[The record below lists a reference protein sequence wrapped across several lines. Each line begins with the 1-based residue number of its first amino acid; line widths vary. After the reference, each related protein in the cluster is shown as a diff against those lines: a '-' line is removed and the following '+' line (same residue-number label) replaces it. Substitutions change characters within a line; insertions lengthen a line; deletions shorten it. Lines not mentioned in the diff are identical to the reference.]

1 VKLKEKIAYV
11 FLSVSILAVFL
22 TGIASVVIVRAA
34 LTDQTMKHLRSTAEI
49 QKHRIEYI
57 LGLFVKRSR
66 ELTDSAV
73 IGQALSADGSAP
85 GANAARVSGILRMF
99 KSLNPDF
106 DSLSFVG
113 PSGVILASS
122 EPGIIGTTNY
132 NKQAFR
138 LGLLRPNRNVTEYD
152 TGDREIK
159 GYFSA
164 PVLFRKRLVAVLVGK
179 IGMDDILDPMEDYAG
194 LGRTGETLL
203 AKKGE
208 KGDAVFITPTRHQV
222 GPDNRV
228 TVPAARDKVP
238 INQALSGKVVDLKK
252 ARDYR
257 DVEVIAA
264 TEYLPETGWGLVVK
278 IDRSEALA
286 ASRRVEVLIFVFVLL
301 FSVLAVLLA
310 SYFSGQITAPI
321 SELTVI
327 ARELS
332 RGDHLARAN
341 IIPDDEIGD
350 LARAFNRMVD
360 NIESANRKLV
370 QAKRLSDIGLFA
382 SFVAH
387 ELRNPLAVITI
398 AMANIRKHVD
408 LGAARRSVDNIEKKL
423 AESGQIINNLLS
435 FSRIKDLKPE
445 PCLLR
450 DLVVEVVDA
459 FGERAEKA
467 GVRLVHSLEPIRNTT
482 IVIDRVQIGEVF
494 FNLLSNAFDAIEKE
508 GLVEVG
514 GTVAGDTVEI
524 AVRDSGSGIDPK
536 SRESLFEP
544 FFTTKGK
551 GTGLGLAVCLR
562 IVQLHRGE
570 IRVSSEKGNGSEFTV
585 VLPLG
590 PPAG

>member
-1 VKLKEKIAYV
+1 
-11 FLSVSILAVFL
+11 
-22 TGIASVVIVRAA
+22 
-34 LTDQTMKHLRSTAEI
+34 
-49 QKHRIEYI
+49 
-57 LGLFVKRSR
+57 
-66 ELTDSAV
+66 
-73 IGQALSADGSAP
+73 
-85 GANAARVSGILRMF
+85 
-99 KSLNPDF
+99 
-106 DSLSFVG
+106 
-113 PSGVILASS
+113 
-122 EPGIIGTTNY
+122 
-132 NKQAFR
+132 
-138 LGLLRPNRNVTEYD
+138 
-152 TGDREIK
+152 
-159 GYFSA
+159 
-164 PVLFRKRLVAVLVGK
+164 
-179 IGMDDILDPMEDYAG
+179 
-194 LGRTGETLL
+194 
-203 AKKGE
+203 
-208 KGDAVFITPTRHQV
+208 
-222 GPDNRV
+222 
-228 TVPAARDKVP
+228 
-238 INQALSGKVVDLKK
+238 
-252 ARDYR
+252 
-257 DVEVIAA
+257 
-264 TEYLPETGWGLVVK
+264 
-278 IDRSEALA
+278 
-286 ASRRVEVLIFVFVLL
+286 
-301 FSVLAVLLA
+301 
-310 SYFSGQITAPI
+310 
-321 SELTVI
+321 
-327 ARELS
+327 
-332 RGDHLARAN
+332 
-341 IIPDDEIGD
+341 
-350 LARAFNRMVD
+350 
-360 NIESANRKLV
+360 
-370 QAKRLSDIGLFA
+370 
-382 SFVAH
+382 
-387 ELRNPLAVITI
+387 
-398 AMANIRKHVD
+398 MANIRKHVD